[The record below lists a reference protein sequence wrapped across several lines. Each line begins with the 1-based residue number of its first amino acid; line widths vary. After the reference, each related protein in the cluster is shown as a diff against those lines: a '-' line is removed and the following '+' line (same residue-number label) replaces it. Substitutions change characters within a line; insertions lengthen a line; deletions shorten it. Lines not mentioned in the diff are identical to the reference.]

1 MKNKPL
7 RTSIVRIR
15 VGRRLV
21 QTGVMLLFL
30 FPWLPVLSAHLK
42 GEDVPAFTSWLLPFD
57 SLTNIGKIFHND
69 LPWIAA
75 GGALFVLAASW
86 IFGRSFC
93 GWICP
98 LGTVIDW
105 IQPLFFWRRK
115 SHVKPSRQNS
125 RARFRLLAFV
135 LTASI
140 LSLQF
145 LGWFN
150 PLVIFNR
157 AASAIITNLAL
168 LDLSNVRSVPFAVSF
183 MFILILALEIIRPRY
198 WCRNLCPFGALVSL
212 PARYSLLNRRVT
224 NACTYCGD
232 CRNVCPM
239 QAIGAEPHETRYTD
253 CTFCLECEAAC
264 PNQGIRFGFGTLA
277 GSRWEKTNPPPGGS
291 KLPVG
296 AYQKSKTPADPAL
309 TRRQAIEVMMA
320 GGIGLAAVPLMEM
333 TRPQAGL
340 VRPPGALAEK
350 EFVQTC
356 ITCQECI
363 RICPSLALRPALFEG
378 GLTSIGT
385 PILSSRQG
393 ACSYITGCPQLC
405 AQVCPVGAI
414 RSIPLSEMKTGIA
427 RVDHRACLAWDQGEK
442 CLVCVEA
449 CLSDAAKS
457 INGRV
462 IVDTEKCIGCG
473 RCESGCPVPGSAIKV
488 YPV

>member
-105 IQPLFFWRRK
+105 MQPLFFWRRK

-277 GSRWEKTNPPPGGS
+277 GSRWEKTNPPRVGPNCRSEPTRNPKPRQTPHLPAGRRS
-291 KLPVG
+291 K
-296 AYQKSKTPADPAL
+296 
-309 TRRQAIEVMMA
+309 
-320 GGIGLAAVPLMEM
+320 
-333 TRPQAGL
+333 
-340 VRPPGALAEK
+340 
-350 EFVQTC
+350 
-356 ITCQECI
+356 
-363 RICPSLALRPALFEG
+363 
-378 GLTSIGT
+378 
-385 PILSSRQG
+385 
-393 ACSYITGCPQLC
+393 
-405 AQVCPVGAI
+405 
-414 RSIPLSEMKTGIA
+414 
-427 RVDHRACLAWDQGEK
+427 
-442 CLVCVEA
+442 
-449 CLSDAAKS
+449 
-457 INGRV
+457 
-462 IVDTEKCIGCG
+462 
-473 RCESGCPVPGSAIKV
+473 
-488 YPV
+488 